1 MGLLGLGLRIPLW
14 TLPFLFQDLFVTTFL
29 RRRRPMEPSA
39 RENSDLAD
47 QEVMSA
53 QSTRA
58 IPQPAERMEGESS
71 GPNYAAPP
79 LGGDR
84 AGTSHLPN
92 GVPRPAS
99 GSPPG
104 VEIESLQTSP
114 VTAAAHDRVGG
125 VPSAPGG
132 TTAPHPTGFFP
143 EVWPTQ
149 PESMG
154 VARGNPMAW
163 MTRLGKVQWR
173 HGRQ

>member
-1 MGLLGLGLRIPLW
+1 
-14 TLPFLFQDLFVTTFL
+14 
-29 RRRRPMEPSA
+29 MEPSA

-53 QSTRA
+53 QPTRA